1 MTEVRRNLDE
11 FNLRCDLEWI
21 ASKPKESFKKLVKAK
36 ANEYAF
42 TQMNMKKNSY
52 KKLEN
57 VKYSELKMQSYLS
70 NELLSL
76 EEKRTIFKFRS
87 RMADFGDNF
96 KAGRTFTICPLCKLH
111 FDSQLLCLQ
120 CPAIKKVL
128 GVDANLNIDDVYSDY
143 VSVKSARILVQV
155 VNERQRLGLEHD

>member
-1 MTEVRRNLDE
+1 
-11 FNLRCDLEWI
+11 
-21 ASKPKESFKKLVKAK
+21 
-36 ANEYAF
+36 
-42 TQMNMKKNSY
+42 MNMKKNSY

-128 GVDANLNIDDVYSDY
+128 GVDANLNIDDVYSDE

-155 VNERQRLGLEHD
+155 VNERQRLGLEHV